1 MRALFVNQSGET
13 QIDLTLAEI
22 KQAVTGGQGLLWVDL
37 TEADVNGAEDLL
49 LTAVF
54 AFHPLAVDDALNET
68 HMPKL
73 DDWET
78 YLYLVLQDVVYD
90 EATQHLALPEL
101 DVFLGDHYLVT
112 YHVEVVTAVDRVW
125 HACQRDKRRLQH
137 GADHLLYQILDEMVN
152 NYVAVFDEVEE
163 VLGHLEA
170 EMMDN
175 PTTQLLE
182 MLFAHKRISR
192 QLRRVLGPQREVVNK
207 LARDTYAMIGL
218 KDRLYFRD
226 VYDHMISLHELS
238 DSLRDRVM
246 GNLDIYLSVVNN
258 RMNDIMKTLTVITTL
273 FMPLSFITGFFGMNF
288 FEPYFPFSAWTGPV
302 MFTAVM
308 LVMLLLPLS
317 MFWWMRRRAWM

>member
-1 MRALFVNQSGET
+1 MRALFVNQVGDVQEDLPIESVKQALASREGLLW
-13 QIDLTLAEI
+13 IDLTE
-22 KQAVTGGQGLLWVDL
+22 
-37 TEADVNGAEDLL
+37 EDVNGADNSL
-49 LTAVF
+49 LTTVF

-78 YLYLVLQDVVYD
+78 YLYLVLQDVAY
-90 EATQHLALPEL
+90 EPTTQCLTLPEL
-101 DVFLGDHYLVT
+101 DVFLGDRYLVT
-112 YHVEVVTAVDRVW
+112 YHVEPLTAVARVW
-125 HACQRDKRRLQH
+125 SACLRDKRRLQH

-152 NYVAVFDEVEE
+152 NYVTVFDELEE
-163 VLGHLEA
+163 VLGHLET

-175 PTTQLLE
+175 PSSQLLE
-182 MLFAHKRISR
+182 TLFAYKRVSR

-207 LARDTYAMIGL
+207 LVRDPYSMIGP

-288 FEPYFPFSAWTGPV
+288 FEPYFPFPAWTGAT
-302 MFTAVM
+302 MFTTVM
-308 LVMLLLPLS
+308 LIMILLPLS

>member
-1 MRALFVNQSGET
+1 MRGLFVDESGQVQANLSPVEVA
-13 QIDLTLAEI
+13 QALAS
-22 KQAVTGGQGLLWVDL
+22 KQGLLWVDL
-37 TEADVNGAEDLL
+37 TGADVDNGQESI
-49 LTAVF
+49 LTTAF
-54 AFHPLAVDDALNET
+54 NFHPLAVDDALNET

-78 YLYLVLQDVVYD
+78 YLYLVLQDAAYESRTRRLV
-90 EATQHLALPEL
+90 LPEL
-101 DVFLGDHYLVT
+101 DVFLGENYLVT
-112 YHVEVVTAVDRVW
+112 YHAEEITAVDRVW
-125 HACQRDKRRLQH
+125 QVCQRDRRRLQH

-175 PTTQLLE
+175 PTTELLE
-182 MLFAHKRISR
+182 TFFAFKRMSR

-207 LARDTYAMIGL
+207 LARDTYSMIGP

-226 VYDHMISLHELS
+226 VYDHMISLHEMS

-273 FMPLSFITGFFGMNF
+273 FMPLAFITGFFGMNF
-288 FEPYFPFSAWTGPV
+288 FEPYFPFPGWTGAM

-308 LVMLLLPLS
+308 LLIFLLPLG